1 METRPS
7 KPTSPTDGLGATQVR
22 YLHVEES
29 DELGDRIWVAQASQL
44 PGRRCRALSWR
55 RGVSQQGRDV
65 RRAFFALRN
74 QPMCRKLTDYMR
86 FQSAGKMTFKSEI
99 RDSIINSL
107 IEKARE
113 RNYGK
118 YLAKLTLR
126 HVRGFRDEQIS
137 FDFPVTALIG
147 PNGGGKTTVLGAAGI
162 IYRSIPPRTFFAKS
176 GKYDAGMQEW
186 SIEYEIIDREAAS
199 RSSIQ
204 RTASFKSLKWNRDAM
219 NREVLVFGVSR
230 TVPAS
235 ERKELLR
242 CTARKF
248 SVPESRVTSLSSDA
262 ITAISRVLGK
272 DVSGF
277 KQLKIDQHLDVTL
290 LTGAKGAVEYS
301 EFHFGAGESS
311 VIRMISGIEASGENA
326 IVLIEEIENGLHPV
340 ATIRLVEYLISA
352 ADRKKVQIVFT
363 THSNEAL
370 LPLPDKA
377 VWAMTSDKAFQGKL
391 DVKSLRAITGQIET
405 ESVIFVED
413 IFAKIWLE
421 SILRSGE
428 IAADHYEVH
437 PMAGDGTAVAMNKY
451 HNANPHV
458 KTPSV
463 CFIDGDSKQVE
474 DKDSKVYRLP
484 GESPEAYIFDK
495 CIEKWAEIGG
505 KLSVAM
511 LQRFEDNE
519 RVREIC
525 SGIRTTNHDPHLLY
539 SQVGEKLGLVPEQT
553 VAQAFCTLWA
563 QSNPDEVE
571 EMLKLLK

>member
-1 METRPS
+1 
-7 KPTSPTDGLGATQVR
+7 
-22 YLHVEES
+22 
-29 DELGDRIWVAQASQL
+29 
-44 PGRRCRALSWR
+44 
-55 RGVSQQGRDV
+55 
-65 RRAFFALRN
+65 
-74 QPMCRKLTDYMR
+74 
-86 FQSAGKMTFKSEI
+86 
-99 RDSIINSL
+99 
-107 IEKARE
+107 
-113 RNYGK
+113 
-118 YLAKLTLR
+118 
-126 HVRGFRDEQIS
+126 
-137 FDFPVTALIG
+137 
-147 PNGGGKTTVLGAAGI
+147 
-162 IYRSIPPRTFFAKS
+162 
-176 GKYDAGMQEW
+176 MQEW
-186 SIEYEIIDREAAS
+186 SIEYEIVDKEAAS

-248 SVPESRVTSLSSDA
+248 SVPENRVSTLSADA
-262 ITAISRVLGK
+262 VTAISRVLGK

-290 LTGAKGAVEYS
+290 LTGAKGSVEYS

-311 VIRMISGIEASGENA
+311 VIRMISGIEASSENA
-326 IVLIEEIENGLHPV
+326 LVLIEEIENGLHPV

-352 ADRKKVQIVFT
+352 ADRKKVQIIFT

-413 IFAKIWLE
+413 NFAKIWVE
-421 SILRSGE
+421 SILRSGD
-428 IAADHYEVH
+428 ISPDHYEVH

-451 HNANPHV
+451 HNENPHV

-463 CFIDGDSKQVE
+463 CFIDGDSRQLENAENGVF
-474 DKDSKVYRLP
+474 RLP
-484 GESPEAYIFDK
+484 GESPEAFIFDK
-495 CIEKWAEIGG
+495 CMEKWPEIGG

-511 LQRFEDNE
+511 LQKFEDNE
-519 RVREIC
+519 RIRDIC
-525 SGIRTTNHDPHLLY
+525 ASVRTTNHDPHLLY

-563 QSNPDEVE
+563 QSNIEVVKTFLT
-571 EMLKLLK
+571 MLKR